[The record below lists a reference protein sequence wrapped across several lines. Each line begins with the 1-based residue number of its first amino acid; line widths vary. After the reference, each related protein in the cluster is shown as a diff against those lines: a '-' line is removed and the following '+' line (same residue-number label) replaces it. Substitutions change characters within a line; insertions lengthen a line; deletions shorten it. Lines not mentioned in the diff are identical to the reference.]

1 VSEKKLTPASAKA
14 VADKVIAEGKAV
26 PKKIPAFDDIDAQ
39 TKAVGG
45 AIASAALTAT
55 DTPLHML
62 QPVVGAL
69 AAQLVAYG
77 IRQTEH
83 VDPDALYAPAWVTD
97 GMRQQSVKLPDPP
110 KHADGEPVVA
120 RTDVAPKP
128 PKKIAHHA
136 RAVKR

>member
-77 IRQTEH
+77 IRQ
-83 VDPDALYAPAWVTD
+83 
-97 GMRQQSVKLPDPP
+97 QSVKLPDPP